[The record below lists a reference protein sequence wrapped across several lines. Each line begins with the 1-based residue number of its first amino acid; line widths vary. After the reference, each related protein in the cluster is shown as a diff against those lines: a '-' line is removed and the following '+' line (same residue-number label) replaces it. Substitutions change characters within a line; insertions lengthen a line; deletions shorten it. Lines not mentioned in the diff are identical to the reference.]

1 MRICEHQMVEW
12 GDSERRKGTEGGR
25 ARPMYPCCSAGH
37 TMPSTRLG
45 PKALLLPWAQPDP
58 FPMTLRQIWGF
69 YLTRNRD
76 DGNLGPGLCYA
87 FKNNERQP
95 ALSQASLGQ
104 KAPLRRPPAK
114 KHSSSQHAAS
124 TVQSKQE

>member
-1 MRICEHQMVEW
+1 MRICEQQMVEW

-58 FPMTLRQIWGF
+58 FPMTLGA
-69 YLTRNRD
+69 D
-76 DGNLGPGLCYA
+76 LGLLPDKEQRRWKLRPRFVLC
-87 FKNNERQP
+87 
-95 ALSQASLGQ
+95 L
-104 KAPLRRPPAK
+104 
-114 KHSSSQHAAS
+114 
-124 TVQSKQE
+124 